1 MAGRGF
7 ELPGSADIV
16 HIPVVTRP
24 GPGTQSL
31 LYAGEF
37 ELPFDVD
44 WGVVRLG
51 AGRYTV
57 RVICPDPP
65 YSVIVTGRDLIVMIP
80 ASVGI
85 PKVGRDGSQLTLE
98 KIQAK
103 HVVSSVELAQFG
115 LTLLFPVSMNRA
127 GESYKPQ
134 RGSP

>member
-1 MAGRGF
+1 M
-7 ELPGSADIV
+7 V

-24 GPGTQSL
+24 GPSTQSHF
-31 LYAGEF
+31 YAGEF

-57 RVICPDPP
+57 KVICPDPP
-65 YSVIVTGRDLIVMIP
+65 YSVIVTGRDFIVMIP

-85 PKVGRDGSQLTLE
+85 PRAGRDGSQLTLE

-115 LTLLFPVSMNRA
+115 LTLLFPVSMDCK
-127 GESYKPQ
+127 GESDNPHL
-134 RGSP
+134 GSP